1 MQVGT
6 LLHNRTFRNFLAVL
20 AISSIFLFIPGTE
33 HYTLKIK
40 LFCAFTVFAILSI
53 AADIFPLV
61 VPSVLLPVSYFCF
74 GIANMQTVYAP
85 WTTQTL
91 WMMFGAFVLAHAL
104 EECGIME
111 RMAYG
116 ILRFFGASYNTLL
129 YGIYCVGLILGIIT
143 FSGHYVLLVFLAYS
157 ICKALNY
164 SNQRESLLIL
174 VVGGMAAMNIK
185 IFAYCPATMLMMI
198 GGVHTVDP
206 TFNLTMVQQ
215 MIYTWPSLIIGASF
229 IWVLTKIYHTHD
241 IVFEGGRAYFR
252 EKYKSLGPMSVKEKK
267 AAVFLAI
274 LMLWILTEP
283 FHGFPSSIA
292 FMALPWLF
300 FVPGINI
307 ATQDSVNKLDW
318 GLMFFISTCL
328 SIGTVGSQIGVTKLI
343 TDNAGLLLNDASPSV
358 FLYLVLTMGTL
369 LNFILTP
376 VALMATLPAPV
387 ATLSH
392 SMNIDASTPLMTIMY
407 STDMIFMPFEAAAYL
422 ILFGFGLMSLKDFA
436 KLHAMKV
443 AWFFLLFGLIQLPYW
458 HLIGAI
464 YK

>member
-1 MQVGT
+1 MDSATTGNKKLMV
-6 LLHNRTFRNFLAVL
+6 FLGIL
-20 AISSIFLFIPGTE
+20 AICSVFLIIPGSAQ
-33 HYTLKIK
+33 YTLKIK
-40 LFCAFTVFAILSI
+40 LFSCFTVFAILSI
-53 AADIFPLV
+53 AADILPLV
-61 VPSVLLPVSYFCF
+61 VPSVLLPVSYLFF
-74 GIANMQTVYAP
+74 GIADMQTIYSP

-91 WMMFGAFVLAHAL
+91 WMMFGAFVLAHSL

-116 ILRFFGASYNTLL
+116 ILRFFGSSYNTLL
-129 YGIYCVGLILGIIT
+129 YGIYCVGLVLGIIT

-185 IFAYCPATMLMMI
+185 IFAYCPATMFMML
-198 GGVHTVDP
+198 GGVHTVEP
-206 TFNLTMVQQ
+206 GFSFTMMQQ
-215 MIYTWPSLIIGASF
+215 VIYTWPSLVIGATF
-229 IWVLTKIYHTHD
+229 IWVLTKVYHTND

-252 EKYKSLGPMSVKEKK
+252 EKYRSLGPMSVQEKK

-283 FHGFPSSIA
+283 IHKLSSAFA

-300 FVPGINI
+300 FVPGIDI
-307 ATQDSVNKLDW
+307 ATQASVKKLDW

-328 SIGTVGSQIGVTKLI
+328 SIGTVGSQIGITKLI
-343 TDNAGLLLNDASPSV
+343 TENVGELLQHANPAI
-358 FLYLVLTMGTL
+358 FLYLVLFLGTV

-387 ATLSH
+387 TSLAS
-392 SMNIDASTPLMTIMY
+392 SMNIDPGTPLMAIMY
-407 STDMIFMPFEAAAYL
+407 STDMIFLPFEAAAYL

-436 KLHAMKV
+436 KLHTLKV
-443 AWFFLLFGLIQLPYW
+443 GWFFLLFGVIQIPYW
-458 HLIGAI
+458 YLLGVI